1 VGAAVVAGVEKG
13 ITINLR
19 CVLGGFNRSSQH
31 PDLGGVDDDGKKE
44 VGALDK
50 A

>member
-1 VGAAVVAGVEKG
+1 VVSQDLL
-13 ITINLR
+13 ILMRTI
-19 CVLGGFNRSSQH
+19 LGGFNRSSQH